1 MDPADRKYTKEH
13 EWLKLESN
21 GEAEMGLT
29 QYAQEQLGDIVYL
42 TLPSPGDRVEQNKSL
57 GEVESVK
64 AVSDIVAPASGEV
77 IAVNEGLDEH
87 PELLNQDPYGKGWIA
102 RLRLSA
108 PEELVQLLSSQEYE
122 ALLAAQEG

>member
-64 AVSDIVAPASGEV
+64 AVSDISAPASGEV
-77 IAVNEGLDEH
+77 IAVNEELDEH

-108 PEELVQLLSSQEYE
+108 PEELDQLLSSQEYE

>member
-77 IAVNEGLDEH
+77 IAVNEELDEH

-108 PEELVQLLSSQEYE
+108 PEELDQLLSSQEYE

>member
-64 AVSDIVAPASGEV
+64 AVSDIIAPASGEV
-77 IAVNEGLDEH
+77 IAVNEELDEH

-108 PEELVQLLSSQEYE
+108 PEELDQLLSSQEYE